1 MELNSSIFLW
11 FLKAKVDLWLQVSY
25 PSSPHP
31 APPLTCLWM
40 IWVPGLC
47 LMLGTMMMVCP
58 GSLSQLISSGG
69 NSSAT
74 SMEVLLQTYSVL
86 DQSQGG
92 NITLNLKRLFKIRV
106 SDHLPLNRK
115 NREHRILTN
124 DWRHVFSIMM
134 FRSKFLFEHFNYSWH
149 VDQAVLSVKCLFTRV
164 IFLVSTRLDL
174 RMRKMKCHGLM
185 DTVTWQI
192 KKIIVHQNV
201 LTHWKELKVHLWDP
215 FIKSSCQR
223 DQAHVSQYYE
233 ITILIQFI

>member
-1 MELNSSIFLW
+1 MKKLHVTKYMYGAYVKKTRFFFVS
-11 FLKAKVDLWLQVSY
+11 LKAKVDLWLQVSY

-115 NREHRILTN
+115 KPRAQNSNQWLETRI
-124 DWRHVFSIMM
+124 
-134 FRSKFLFEHFNYSWH
+134 FNYD
-149 VDQAVLSVKCLFTRV
+149 V
-164 IFLVSTRLDL
+164 
-174 RMRKMKCHGLM
+174 
-185 DTVTWQI
+185 
-192 KKIIVHQNV
+192 
-201 LTHWKELKVHLWDP
+201 
-215 FIKSSCQR
+215 
-223 DQAHVSQYYE
+223 
-233 ITILIQFI
+233 